1 MVGGAAGQEGRQ
13 EDAQEEE
20 VRARRPH
27 HQAAAAPDTS
37 RKVVWRRPTIV
48 IVRPGVAAL
57 QLQQAG
63 HQHPQQPRRS
73 LLPGKSIYSVVIIIP
88 VIVQLLSAVAGSR
101 FVNFHETFG

>member
-1 MVGGAAGQEGRQ
+1 MVGSAAAGQEGRQ

-20 VRARRPH
+20 VRALRPH
-27 HQAAAAPDTS
+27 HQLAAAPDTS

-48 IVRPGVAAL
+48 IVRPGVVAL

-73 LLPGKSIYSVVIIIP
+73 SLPGKSVVIIIP

>member
-1 MVGGAAGQEGRQ
+1 MVGSAALAAGQEGRQ
-13 EDAQEEE
+13 EDAQEE

-27 HQAAAAPDTS
+27 HQLAAAPDTS

-48 IVRPGVAAL
+48 IVRPGVVAL

-73 LLPGKSIYSVVIIIP
+73 LLPGKSVVIIIP